1 MRRLTALVAAAAL
14 CAPTAAS
21 AAPSTATPAAPR
33 AVPAFEAV
41 VHDLLPGLSGAA
53 AESGFEDDAL
63 RVAAKKGGANRGGNR
78 GGARIRKGG
87 NTRYSKGGT
96 FRNNTVVV
104 NRGRPYRGG
113 GRYYYD
119 DDDNGGAG
127 VAGALVGG
135 IIGLGVGAAIANS
148 SSPDNTCV
156 DNNGDGYCDAY

>member
-41 VHDLLPGLSGAA
+41 VGDLLPGLSGAA
-53 AESGFEDDAL
+53 AGSGFEDGEV
-63 RVAAKKGGANRGGNR
+63 RVAAKKRGADRGGNR
-78 GGARIRKGG
+78 GGAHIRKGG

-96 FRNNTVVV
+96 FRDNTVVV

-113 GRYYYD
+113 GGRYHYD
-119 DDDNGGAG
+119 DDDDGAG
-127 VAGALVGG
+127 IAGALVGG

-156 DNNGDGYCDAY
+156 DNNGDGSCDAY